1 MILDVVFE
9 ELNQEIIAD
18 FGEVIYISAEL
29 TVYDG
34 EVDYI

>member
-18 FGEVIYISAEL
+18 FGEVIDISAEL

-34 EVDYI
+34 EVEYI